1 LALGGDFRDTE
12 PTAAAPNA
20 RTGPEGAPPAA
31 GPPRGDGPRPRR
43 RAVGLRALLVL
54 GGAVGLVIAAVV
66 ALLLTPPVQKAGE
79 LVEELI
85 EPAPLRASGITD
97 TEIVFGMAAP
107 LSGGNRELGQ
117 GMRAGL
123 EAAFGAVNDEG
134 GVHGRRLRLVALDD
148 GYDPSRTLPAMRQLV
163 EEQGV
168 FAVVG
173 NVGTPTAAVA
183 LPYSRERKVLFFG
196 AFTGGDLLRT
206 TPPERYVFN
215 FRPSYAEET
224 AAATRFLVGVRRVDP
239 RRIAVFAQEDEL
251 GASGLRGVVEALA
264 ESGVSADEI
273 PRFGYRR
280 NTTEVAGAVAALG
293 ERAGEVDAVVIIAT
307 YRPAAAFI
315 RRARE
320 AGLTP
325 IFTSISA
332 VDASSLAEDLASAGL
347 PSGGEVVVTQVVPL
361 ATSRSPGA
369 VRYREALERHAPA
382 SRLGP
387 VSFEGWIVGRLLV
400 EGLRRAGRE
409 LDTEKLVAALHGIGG
424 LDLGIGARV
433 GFSPTEHQAS
443 RKVFGV
449 ILQRDGSYR
458 QVALEPRDE

>member
-1 LALGGDFRDTE
+1 LALGGDFRE
-12 PTAAAPNA
+12 KPPTAAPSNERKGSA
-20 RTGPEGAPPAA
+20 GAPPAA
-31 GPPRGDGPRPRR
+31 EAPRGDGPRPRR
-43 RAVGLRALLVL
+43 RAVGLRALVVL
-54 GGAVGLVIAAVV
+54 GGAAGLVIAGVV
-66 ALLLTPPVQKAGE
+66 ALLLTPPVQRAGE

-85 EPAPLRASGITD
+85 EPAPLRASGISD
-97 TEIVFGMAAP
+97 AEIVLGMAAP

-123 EAAFGAVNDEG
+123 EAAFGAVNDGG

-173 NVGTPTAAVA
+173 NVGTPTATVA
-183 LPYSRERKVLFFG
+183 LPYARTHKLLFFG

-251 GASGLRGVVEALA
+251 GASGFRGVAEALA
-264 ESGVSADEI
+264 DSGVSADEI

-280 NTTEVAGAVAALG
+280 NTTEVAGAVAALA
-293 ERAGEVDAVVIIAT
+293 ERAGEIDAVVMIAT

-325 IFTSISA
+325 IFTNVSA
-332 VDASSLAEDLASAGL
+332 VDANSLAEDLASAGL
-347 PSGGEVVVTQVVPL
+347 PPGGEVVVTQVVPL

-369 VRYREALERHAPA
+369 ARYREALERHAPA
-382 SRLGP
+382 ARIGP
-387 VSFEGWIVGRLLV
+387 VTFEGWIVGSLLA
-400 EGLRRAGRE
+400 EGLRRAGRD
-409 LDTEKLVAALHGIGG
+409 LDTERLVAALHDIGI
-424 LDLGIGARV
+424 LELGIGTRV

-443 RKVFGV
+443 RKVYGV

-458 QVALEPRDE
+458 QLALEPRGE